1 MVVRRRERRFAGFD
15 SYQLFVIIMGP
26 TRSVLSLS
34 LCAESRLLMAFPG
47 CPVLFV
53 FVGEVMFDSH
63 ILSFPFMFISDIFSA
78 VVFSLRLT
86 AGL

>member
-1 MVVRRRERRFAGFD
+1 MVVRRRERLFAGFD

-47 CPVLFV
+47 CSVLFV
-53 FVGEVMFDSH
+53 FVGECSCVFFTSYGETV
-63 ILSFPFMFISDIFSA
+63 ILLNA
-78 VVFSLRLT
+78 E
-86 AGL
+86 